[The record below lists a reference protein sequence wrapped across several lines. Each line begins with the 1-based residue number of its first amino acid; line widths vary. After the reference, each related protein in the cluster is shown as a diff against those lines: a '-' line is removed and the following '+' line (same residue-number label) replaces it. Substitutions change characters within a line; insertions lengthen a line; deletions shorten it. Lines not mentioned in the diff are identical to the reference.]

1 MPTKNNQIQTDSNK
15 NNELEP
21 CYGCGAQVQK
31 SDGSTHGYIGASPGC
46 WAVFGEVLAKEYEEF
61 NYPPVHRLTVD
72 AYAAQHPGKPSR
84 QTIQSVAVHLI
95 GLHLMLDLIHDADW
109 ATKTISKVVQNSQD
123 FHWLEPPSSLGG
135 MTILDVYGTENLKDH
150 TDHVY
155 NWVHAVWH
163 AWQPHHAQIHAWANW
178 DQ

>member
-15 NNELEP
+15 NNELEL
-21 CYGCGAQVQK
+21 CYGCGAQVPK
-31 SDGSTHGYIGASPGC
+31 SDGPTHSYIGASSGC

-72 AYAAQHPGKPSR
+72 AYAAQHLGKPSR

-95 GLHLMLDLIHDADW
+95 GLHLMLDLNYDADW
-109 ATKTISKVVQNSQD
+109 TTKTISKIAQKSQD
-123 FHWLEPPSSLGG
+123 FHWLEPPSFLGSL
-135 MTILDVYGTENLKDH
+135 TIMEVYGAENLKDH

-155 NWVHAVWH
+155 KWSHAVWR
-163 AWQPHHAQIHAWANW
+163 AWQPNHAQIRAWANW
-178 DQ
+178 D